1 MPSKRSARVAC
12 FGGSFWVT
20 PKIFWRWVRE
30 GLVECEGER
39 PLSGKYKGRAE
50 DFQIS
55 LNHIILDVACPEH
68 LDEVLQAQR
77 RQKACR

>member
-1 MPSKRSARVAC
+1 MPHRRSARIAC
-12 FGGSFWVT
+12 LTGSFWVT
-20 PKIFWRWVRE
+20 PKLFWRWVRE
-30 GLVECEGER
+30 GLVEFEAER
-39 PLSGKYKGRAE
+39 PLCGKYKGRAD

-68 LDEVLQAQR
+68 LHEVLQAQR